1 MSKTTLPDSE
11 ASPWLVQQWIL
22 AGMVSSA
29 ARFIPIPFVDDY
41 VRERCHRF
49 VVSRTLAAHEKSEW
63 LENLQP
69 YYSSGSGFL
78 GSVAGKA
85 ARLPVKLMLFPV
97 RKAIAI
103 ATSIRGVPL
112 EIMRTVLLA
121 RSLDR
126 MLESGPG
133 SIDSEQAKAMRQAFD
148 QTFKRMDF
156 RVFKAAMSDVFD
168 GVGGLKTSAIEA
180 AKRVAQ
186 NEDDSSEKP
195 PEGFE
200 VEQPLQTGAERVQ
213 EVFDRPEILKLF
225 AEFDRRYEKAL
236 PLIERIRSPT

>member
-1 MSKTTLPDSE
+1 MSNPSLPDSE

-22 AGMVSSA
+22 AGIVSSA
-29 ARFIPIPFVDDY
+29 ARFIPIPYVDEY
-41 VRERCHRF
+41 VRDRCRRF
-49 VVSRTLAAHEKSEW
+49 VVSRTLAAHEKPEW
-63 LENLQP
+63 LDPLQP
-69 YYSSGSGFL
+69 YYSSSGGFL
-78 GSVAGKA
+78 SSVAGKA
-85 ARLPVKLMLFPV
+85 ARLPLKLLLFPI

-126 MLESGPG
+126 ILQSGPE

-168 GVGGLKTSAIEA
+168 GVSGLKAAAIGA
-180 AKRVAQ
+180 ARRIAQ
-186 NEDDSSEKP
+186 NEEESPEKL
-195 PEGFE
+195 EA
-200 VEQPLQTGAERVQ
+200 EQPLRKGAERVQ
-213 EVFDRPEILKLF
+213 EVFNRPEILKLF
-225 AEFDRRYEKAL
+225 AEFDRRYEKACYWNV
-236 PLIERIRSPT
+236 SH